1 MWAAMRYKTLV
12 TLGYTLLALSL
23 CACGPSEA
31 EMHQVILTAYEDM
44 WATDFLGPRR
54 RDDENHIE
62 KVCKPLDQLAEAEF
76 VGKRPIDS
84 KGPTRLLFHAIMD
97 LTDACE
103 GFRLAQSSWDQSLE
117 SPDRREEIW
126 NYDTIGAHL
135 SRYDVC
141 QNLRAY
147 GLTLDYGSAP

>member
-76 VGKRPIDS
+76 VGKRPNRFERPNTSAIPCHHGFDGRMRRVS
-84 KGPTRLLFHAIMD
+84 TSPELMGPESRIPRPERRD
-97 LTDACE
+97 LE
-103 GFRLAQSSWDQSLE
+103 
-117 SPDRREEIW
+117 
-126 NYDTIGAHL
+126 
-135 SRYDVC
+135 
-141 QNLRAY
+141 LRHNWSTFEP
-147 GLTLDYGSAP
+147 L